1 MPEIFGDPVIPSE
14 LIIPS
19 PSTNL
24 QTASGALYVSGA
36 NLWFYSPLS
45 GATMIQSAVTD

>member
-19 PSTNL
+19 PTSKL
-24 QTASGALYVSGA
+24 HAASGALFVSGA